1 MDAEGDR
8 QRLLAALPGLLREMA
23 ENGVRELEVS
33 AGDASLYVRQR
44 PGLLPPLASSEADVG
59 ADVEGLVAVSAPLA
73 GVFYG
78 APAPDQ
84 PAFVSAGE
92 AVEAGQ
98 MVALV
103 EAMKVFNE
111 IHVEVS
117 GVIVD
122 VLLTDGQAV
131 RAGQVLMTVRPDP
144 PPPYADPP
152 SAPGATG

>member
-1 MDAEGDR
+1 MDAEGNR
-8 QRLLAALPGLLREMA
+8 QRLLAALPGLLRELA
-23 ENGVRELEVS
+23 VNGVRELEVS

-44 PGLLPPLASSEADVG
+44 SGLVPPLKGSVADSG
-59 ADVEGLVAVSAPLA
+59 ADDEGLVAVTAPLA

-84 PAFVSAGE
+84 PAYVSAGE

-98 MVALV
+98 TVALV

-111 IHVEVS
+111 IHAEVG

-131 RAGQVLMTVRPDP
+131 QTGQVLMTVRPDP
-144 PPPYADPP
+144 PPPYADIP
-152 SAPGATG
+152 SAPGAAS

>member
-1 MDAEGDR
+1 MDAEGDG